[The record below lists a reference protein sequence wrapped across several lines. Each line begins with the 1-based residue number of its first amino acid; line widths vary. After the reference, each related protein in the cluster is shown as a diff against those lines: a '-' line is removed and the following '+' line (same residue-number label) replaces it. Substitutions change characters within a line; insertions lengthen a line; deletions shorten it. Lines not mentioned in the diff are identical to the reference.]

1 MEIQNF
7 CEYFNIPD
15 DAEFTVRRAGDD
27 TERIQILAEYF
38 DSGTLR
44 RTFYLINFDIA
55 LHYKAYKDYKD
66 DDVHYYLLLT
76 CDNTIVTIP
85 PELFQA
91 LFNETVSG
99 EWQAEIPKW
108 LAVFS
113 QVCSS
118 SVGKHGVAS
127 MIQQFKSLL
136 NNHHIPEIIYDLDFD
151 NLMIGGNASC

>member
-1 MEIQNF
+1 MEIKNF

-38 DSGTLR
+38 DSGALR
-44 RTFYLINFDIA
+44 QIFHLINFDIA
-55 LHYKAYKDYKD
+55 LHYKA

-99 EWQAEIPKW
+99 EWQAEIPTW

-118 SVGKHGVAS
+118 SVRKHGVAS
-127 MIQQFKSLL
+127 MIQQFKSSL